1 MIPVRETSPGVFEPV
16 EGNPVLF
23 SLDGKVQAPLQT
35 IMAPSWSAE
44 DRAAFGVYAVELAP
58 VPEGKQSVSHTYAK
72 QGDGVVMV
80 RTLEDIPPA
89 DPRPDPIDDLRSTV
103 EALAARVLALE
114 RAKA

>member
-1 MIPVRETSPGVFEPV
+1 MHE
-16 EGNPVLF
+16 
-23 SLDGKVQAPLQT
+23 
-35 IMAPSWSAE
+35 SWSE
-44 DRAAFGVYAVELAP
+44 KERAAFGVYAVELSP
-58 VPEGKQSVSHTYAK
+58 VPDGKQSVSHTYAK

-89 DPRPDPIDDLRSTV
+89 DVLPDPIDDLRSTV